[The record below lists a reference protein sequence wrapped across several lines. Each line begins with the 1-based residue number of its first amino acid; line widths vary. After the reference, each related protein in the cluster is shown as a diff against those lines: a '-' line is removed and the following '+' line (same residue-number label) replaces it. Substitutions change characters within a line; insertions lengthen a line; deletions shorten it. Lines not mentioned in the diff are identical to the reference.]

1 MTRPKRKHLP
11 TRRPPD
17 ELTVG
22 WLTMFV
28 IGSDLFVVSP
38 LLPLI
43 AADYGCSAALAGLS
57 VTSFAL
63 SYMLSAPMLGHG
75 ADRAG
80 RERMLIWCLFAFA
93 GANILAAMAGS
104 LCWLIAA
111 RLCAG
116 AATSGV
122 SPAVYAL
129 IGGRAPPDR
138 RATWLSIA
146 VSGLLMSLS
155 VGASAGAL
163 IGAALGWRIVFA
175 GIAALSLLLVWANQ
189 RVWEGFGA
197 AANPAVTPGR
207 LSLPAVVPRL
217 APTVVWST
225 AVYATYTYLGAGL
238 TSFGY
243 STGALSGVMV
253 FYGCG
258 AICGVL
264 LGGRLTDRLGAE
276 LTSAIGLSGLCCG
289 FFLLRLLLDAGAPV
303 GGAFGLLSLFAQLFF
318 PAQQMRLAQYF
329 PNARASVLA
338 WNNSALFLGISLGSL
353 IGGQATYL
361 GGFNLVLA
369 VSAIVAG
376 TALAVNQIVCPTPTS
391 EAIMRQSQPR
401 EGGGAR

>member
-155 VGASAGAL
+155 VGAPACLGRLWRCREPRRDAGAIEFTGGCPATRPDGGL
-163 IGAALGWRIVFA
+163 EHRGLCHIY
-175 GIAALSLLLVWANQ
+175 LSRRRAHVIWLLD
-189 RVWEGFGA
+189 R
-197 AANPAVTPGR
+197 
-207 LSLPAVVPRL
+207 
-217 APTVVWST
+217 
-225 AVYATYTYLGAGL
+225 
-238 TSFGY
+238 
-243 STGALSGVMV
+243 GALWRHGFLWMWGHLRRPARRPADGS
-253 FYGCG
+253 
-258 AICGVL
+258 AR
-264 LGGRLTDRLGAE
+264 GRTDECDRAE
-276 LTSAIGLSGLCCG
+276 RS
-289 FFLLRLLLDAGAPV
+289 LLRLFPAASPARCWCARRWCLWASFFIRPA
-303 GGAFGLLSLFAQLFF
+303 LLSGSA
-318 PAQQMRLAQYF
+318 
-329 PNARASVLA
+329 NAARTVFSK
-338 WNNSALFLGISLGSL
+338 
-353 IGGQATYL
+353 
-361 GGFNLVLA
+361 
-369 VSAIVAG
+369 
-376 TALAVNQIVCPTPTS
+376 
-391 EAIMRQSQPR
+391 RPR
-401 EGGGAR
+401 ERPG